1 MASVNGH
8 GLFQRRLPPTLDKAI
23 PFVRLRYGP
32 GQKLH
37 LDQTRLIAGLVEEIA
52 SDCATLTKYS
62 GISAEEPRTHNAAL
76 LVGIPHGTNLQF
88 TYTISLD

>member
-8 GLFQRRLPPTLDKAI
+8 GLFQRRLPPTLNKAI
-23 PFVRLRYGP
+23 PFVRLR
-32 GQKLH
+32 LRNM
-37 LDQTRLIAGLVEEIA
+37 DQ
-52 SDCATLTKYS
+52 YS

-76 LVGIPHGTNLQF
+76 LVGISHGTNLQF